1 MYNSCLSL
9 VAAMDST
16 AVNLTNSLCHG
27 LYIKKKSIVQTVKN
41 KTVHTFTVPYKV
53 TSDVLRLLILLLAAE
68 SAVVPHF
75 GKLYSLYIF
84 LRLVFSPNLYI

>member
-16 AVNLTNSLCHG
+16 AVNLTTSLCHG
-27 LYIKKKSIVQTVKN
+27 LYIKVIVKTVKN